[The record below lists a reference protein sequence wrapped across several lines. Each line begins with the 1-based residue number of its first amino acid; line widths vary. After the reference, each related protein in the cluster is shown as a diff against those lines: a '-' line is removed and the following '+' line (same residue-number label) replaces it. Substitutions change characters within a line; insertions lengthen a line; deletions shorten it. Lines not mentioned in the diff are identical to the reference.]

1 VLKRKKS
8 KVLHVMGS
16 LAALTLVLGAC
27 SSDHGAHEG
36 AHEGAHGDIDMSQ
49 ISGDANAA
57 DVMFAQM
64 MIPHHEQAVVMSD
77 LAVTRAQD
85 PQLLALAEEIKG
97 AQAPE
102 IELMQS
108 WLQTWGFDRISGDEA
123 MAAHG
128 DHGMAGMLTDQQ
140 LQELADAQGAEFDRL
155 FAEYMIEHHR
165 GAILMAQDVL
175 LDGADPAVAALA
187 REIIVTQEREIL
199 QLQAFLSGESASA
212 FVGIS
217 PPLSHVHGVVVD
229 GEDLLVGSHDG
240 AHRVN
245 ALTGKSTRIGQSRDD
260 LMAFSGNPAT
270 VLVASGHPGPG
281 SSMRNPLG
289 LVVSS
294 DGGANWQSISL
305 EGEVD
310 FHGIAVR
317 DSELVGW
324 DTRGPLQWSVDGGQT
339 WREGPRLTHTSLA
352 WFGDQVWL
360 ATPDQGLV
368 TWIPGQPAL
377 DVTGVPGV
385 LLASS
390 SDGSTLWRIDPD
402 GSVHRTVDGSVWTP
416 QGRFTRVE
424 AFAASPTQA
433 FAVTGTSIQ
442 VVSTQS

>member
-1 VLKRKKS
+1 MFAKKNS
-8 KVLHVMGS
+8 KLLHVMGS
-16 LAALTLVLGAC
+16 IAALALVLSAC
-27 SSDHGAHEG
+27 SSDHGAH
-36 AHEGAHGDIDMSQ
+36 GDIDESQ

-77 LAVTRAQD
+77 LAVDRAQD
-85 PQLLALAEEIKG
+85 PLLLGLAEEIKG

-102 IELMQS
+102 IELMDS
-108 WLQTWGFDRISGDEA
+108 WLKAWGFERISGDDA

-140 LQELADAQGAEFDRL
+140 LQELADARGAEFDRL
-155 FAEYMIEHHR
+155 FAEFMIEHHQ
-165 GAILMAQDVL
+165 GAVLMAQDVL

-199 QLQAFLSGESASA
+199 QLQAFLSGDSSSA

-229 GEDLLVGSHDG
+229 GPDLLVGSHYG

-245 ALTGKSTRIGQSRDD
+245 ALTGESTRIGQSSDD
-260 LMAFSGNPAT
+260 LMAFSGDPAS

-281 SSMRNPLG
+281 SSMLNPLG
-289 LVVSS
+289 LIISN
-294 DGGANWQSISL
+294 DGGVNWQPISL

-339 WREGPRLTHTSLA
+339 WREGPRLTPTSLA

-360 ATPDQGLV
+360 GTPDQGLV
-368 TWIPGQPAL
+368 TWVPGQPTV
-377 DVTGVPGV
+377 DDTGVPGV
-385 LLASS
+385 LLAAS
-390 SDGSTLWRIDPD
+390 SDGTTLWRIDPD
-402 GSVHRTVDGSVWTP
+402 GTVYRTIDGSTWSP

-424 AFAASPTQA
+424 AFAATSTQA

-442 VVSTQS
+442 SVSAVN

>member
-1 VLKRKKS
+1 MFARKSFKL
-8 KVLHVMGS
+8 LHIIGFI
-16 LAALTLVLGAC
+16 AALALVLSAC
-27 SSDHGAHEG
+27 SSDHGAH
-36 AHEGAHGDIDMSQ
+36 GDIDESQ

-85 PQLLALAEEIKG
+85 PLLLGLAEEIKG

-102 IELMQS
+102 IELMES
-108 WLQTWGFDRISGDEA
+108 WLQAWGFERISGDDA

-140 LQELADAQGAEFDRL
+140 LQDLADAQGAEFDRL
-155 FAEYMIEHHR
+155 FAEYMIEHHQ
-165 GAILMAQDVL
+165 GAVLMAQDVL
-175 LDGADPAVAALA
+175 LDGADPAVSALA

-199 QLQAFLSGESASA
+199 QLQAFLSGDSSSA

-229 GEDLLVGSHDG
+229 GPDLLVGSHYG

-245 ALTGKSTRIGQSRDD
+245 ALTGQSTRIGQSSDD
-260 LMAFSGNPAT
+260 LMAFSGDPAS

-281 SSMRNPLG
+281 SSMLNPLG
-289 LVVSS
+289 LIISN
-294 DGGANWQSISL
+294 DGGVNWQPISL

-317 DSELVGW
+317 DAELVGW
-324 DTRGPLQWSVDGGQT
+324 DTRGPLQWSIDGGQT
-339 WREGPRLTHTSLA
+339 WREGPRLTPTSLE

-368 TWIPGQPAL
+368 TWVPGQPAV
-377 DVTGVPGV
+377 DSTGVPGV
-385 LLASS
+385 LLAAS
-390 SDGSTLWRIDPD
+390 SDGTTLWRIDPD
-402 GSVHRTVDGSVWTP
+402 GTVYRTIDGSTWSP

-424 AFAASPTQA
+424 AFAATSTQA

-442 VVSTQS
+442 TVAAAN